1 MAQSRAQADAPC
13 DSPAPCDTHVAAADE
28 PDALAAADEP
38 QAVEPTAA
46 AEPARGCRKSRP
58 CFRYGNYR
66 GYYGYRVGAELE
78 DHRLLALQPEWFC
91 GRRCLDVGCNEGLVS
106 LTLAVKFRTASF
118 DGVDIDG
125 ALVQCAQAKLRRL
138 QRAAADA
145 AAQLATA
152 PPDEEVPEERASLA
166 AAAVALASTRYRRAN
181 FLDLDLQAASVD
193 TVVCLSVS
201 KWCAALRA
209 HAPLA
214 STHTRAPGCT

>member
-1 MAQSRAQADAPC
+1 MAQSRAQVDAPC
-13 DSPAPCDTHVAAADE
+13 DAPAPCDPQPAAVDGPDAAA
-28 PDALAAADEP
+28 AAAGEP
-38 QAVEPTAA
+38 PAAELGAAAA
-46 AEPARGCRKSRP
+46 AEPPRGCRKSRP

-78 DHRLLALQPEWFC
+78 DHRLLALQPEWFR

-152 PPDEEVPEERASLA
+152 PPGEEVPDERASLA
-166 AAAVALASTRYRRAN
+166 AAAAALASTRYRRAN

-201 KWCAALRA
+201 KWCVA
-209 HAPLA
+209 
-214 STHTRAPGCT
+214 

>member
-201 KWCAALRA
+201 KWCAAQRA
-209 HAPLA
+209 
-214 STHTRAPGCT
+214 RAPSHSGC